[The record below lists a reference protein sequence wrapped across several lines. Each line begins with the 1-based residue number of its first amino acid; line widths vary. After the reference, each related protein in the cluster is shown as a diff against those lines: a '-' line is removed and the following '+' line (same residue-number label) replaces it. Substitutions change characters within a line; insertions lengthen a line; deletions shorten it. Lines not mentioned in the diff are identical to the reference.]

1 MNSYLFAAVLS
12 HVVLAPAVT
21 LAQASPAPA
30 PPPEAAAQP
39 PQPEVSDPMLAPVA
53 PAPVQVGSWDEAL
66 QMLRQRSTELGT
78 ALARVESA
86 SGLRRVELAGLL
98 PTLNGSASVQYNLL
112 GPTVATGGA
121 PGNGAGGGGAGGGGA
136 GGGVGGFTTT
146 SPLGTANV
154 AASLPLFNLQAV
166 HSLRAA
172 DATRQAAEFTLDETR
187 RQLTRTLAQTL
198 AQVAAS
204 ERLAEVNRVNL
215 RSSLERLALTQR
227 RMELGAGT
235 RLDVIRLEQDA
246 EAARAQVVSGDESLR
261 QARDAL
267 GFLLGSPQP
276 VGLGGGLSLEELINR
291 GQRECRALQELQQR
305 PDQAAA
311 RAQVEAAQRQ
321 VSAARS
327 QYLPTLQAQSSV
339 TALTVDPGFARV
351 PIWNI
356 GAVLTLPFY
365 DGGVREGL
373 VWQARAQEEI
383 ARQAAVNVERSA
395 TVEVRRVR
403 RNVDVAGEQQRIAQR
418 ARDLAA
424 ENDRLTRRSFEVGS
438 GTSQDLVVSAAA
450 LRQAELNLVV
460 SELQFFQARIESFL
474 VEAACDW

>member
-1 MNSYLFAAVLS
+1 MTSYLLTAFLS
-12 HVVLAPAVT
+12 QAILVPGVT
-21 LAQASPAPA
+21 LAQASPPPA
-30 PPPEAAAQP
+30 PPQEATAQP
-39 PQPEVSDPMLAPVA
+39 PQPEVSDPMLAPVP
-53 PAPVQVGSWDEAL
+53 PAPVQVSSWDEAL
-66 QMLRQRSTELGT
+66 QLLRQRSTELGT
-78 ALARVESA
+78 ALARVETA
-86 SGLRRVELAGLL
+86 SGQRRVELAGLL

-112 GPTVATGGA
+112 GPTVALGGA
-121 PGNGAGGGGAGGGGA
+121 PGNGTGGGGAGGGGA
-136 GGGVGGFTTT
+136 GGFTTT

-154 AASLPLFNLQAV
+154 AASLPLFDLQAV

-172 DATRQAAEFTLDETR
+172 DASRQAAEFSLGETR

-215 RSSLERLALTQR
+215 RSSLERLALAQR

-276 VGLGGGLSLEELINR
+276 VGLGGGLSLEELIHR

-311 RAQVEAAQRQ
+311 RAQVEAAERQ

-373 VWQARAQEEI
+373 VWQARAQEDI

-403 RNVDVAGEQQRIAQR
+403 RNVDVTGEQQRIAQR
-418 ARDLAA
+418 ARELAA
-424 ENDRLTRRSFEVGS
+424 ENDRLTRRSFEVGA

>member
-1 MNSYLFAAVLS
+1 LF
-12 HVVLAPAVT
+12 
-21 LAQASPAPA
+21 
-30 PPPEAAAQP
+30 
-39 PQPEVSDPMLAPVA
+39 D
-53 PAPVQVGSWDEAL
+53 
-66 QMLRQRSTELGT
+66 
-78 ALARVESA
+78 
-86 SGLRRVELAGLL
+86 
-98 PTLNGSASVQYNLL
+98 
-112 GPTVATGGA
+112 
-121 PGNGAGGGGAGGGGA
+121 
-136 GGGVGGFTTT
+136 
-146 SPLGTANV
+146 
-154 AASLPLFNLQAV
+154 LQAV

-172 DATRQAAEFTLDETR
+172 DSTRQAAEFSLDETR

-198 AQVAAS
+198 AQVASS

-215 RSSLERLALTQR
+215 RSSLERLALAQR

-276 VGLGGGLSLEELINR
+276 VGLGRGLSLEELINR
-291 GQRECRALQELQQR
+291 GQRECHALQALQQR

-311 RAQVEAAQRQ
+311 RAQLEAAERS

-339 TALTVDPGFARV
+339 VALTVDPGFASV
-351 PIWNI
+351 PVWNI

-373 VWQARAQEEI
+373 VWQARAQEEA
-383 ARQAAVNVERSA
+383 ARQAAVNIERSA

-424 ENDRLTRRSFEVGS
+424 ENDRLTRRAFEVGA

>member
-1 MNSYLFAAVLS
+1 MTSYLFAAVLS
-12 HVVLAPAVT
+12 HVVLAPGVT

-30 PPPEAAAQP
+30 PPPEAATQP

-53 PAPVQVGSWDEAL
+53 PAPIQVGSWDEAL

-86 SGLRRVELAGLL
+86 SGQRRVELAGLL

-112 GPTVATGGA
+112 GPTVAIGGA
-121 PGNGAGGGGAGGGGA
+121 PGNGAGGGGAGGG
-136 GGGVGGFTTT
+136 VGGLTTT

-154 AASLPLFNLQAV
+154 AASLPLFDLQAV

-172 DATRQAAEFTLDETR
+172 DATRQAAEFSLDETR

-215 RSSLERLALTQR
+215 RSSLERLALAQR

-267 GFLLGSPQP
+267 GLLLGSPQP

-311 RAQVEAAQRQ
+311 RAQVEAAERQ

-373 VWQARAQEEI
+373 VWQARAQEDI

-418 ARDLAA
+418 ARELAA
-424 ENDRLTRRSFEVGS
+424 ENDRLTRRSFEVGA